1 MGNKS
6 RQTNAEQDPRRH
18 ASLWGGVQS
27 FNAVNRLRILGRW
40 MRLLTILN
48 QSPTPIAFL
57 EFDDDG
63 RMKPWAYSDRMVD
76 VMEELMKFTLLT
88 RDQMPY
94 LVDRYS
100 ERQETAK

>member
-1 MGNKS
+1 M
-6 RQTNAEQDPRRH
+6 QVC
-18 ASLWGGVQS
+18 GGAQS

-63 RMKPWAYSDRMVD
+63 RMKPSAYYYRIVNVYGRAHEVHCSDPRPN
-76 VMEELMKFTLLT
+76 TLFGGP
-88 RDQMPY
+88 M
-94 LVDRYS
+94 
-100 ERQETAK
+100 

>member
-1 MGNKS
+1 M
-6 RQTNAEQDPRRH
+6 QVC
-18 ASLWGGVQS
+18 GGAQS

-63 RMKPWAYSDRMVD
+63 QMKPSAYYGRMVD
-76 VMEELMKFTLLT
+76 IFGELMKFTFLT
-88 RDQMPY
+88 HDQMPY

-100 ERQETAK
+100 